1 MDIKA
6 QETRDIAAKLM
17 DASRKLADKAFDV
30 MAKREADDKEMVAVQ
45 VDLET
50 GKIRTIYDD

>member
-6 QETRDIAAKLM
+6 QETRDIASKLM

-50 GKIRTIYDD
+50 GRIRTIYDD